1 MTMNSGN
8 SFSHDLPEQSLILEV
23 VIGFL
28 YPFMLLLG
36 FFIILNGH
44 HSPGGGF
51 QGGSVLAALF
61 IARYIVF
68 PVHDINSDTMHILQ
82 RIFLALI
89 LLTPMLLLFTG
100 FIHQNP
106 EFRSWYLLLM
116 NILIGLQ
123 VGLELGVAVLRFAFF
138 EGVGKTWHL

>member
-1 MTMNSGN
+1 MNKKSNPG
-8 SFSHDLPEQSLILEV
+8 HELPEQSLILEV

-51 QGGSVLAALF
+51 QGGSILAALF

-68 PVHDINSDTMHILQ
+68 PVHDINNDTLHVLQ
-82 RIFLALI
+82 RFFLAMI

-100 FIHQNP
+100 FIHRNP

>member
-1 MTMNSGN
+1 MKHEN
-8 SFSHDLPEQSLILEV
+8 DLPEQSLILEV

-36 FFIILNGH
+36 FFIIVNGH
-44 HSPGGGF
+44 HTPGGGF

-61 IARYIVF
+61 IARYVIF
-68 PVHDINSDTMHILQ
+68 PYNTMDSEKMHAFQ

-100 FIHQNP
+100 FITRNP
-106 EFRSWYLLLM
+106 EFRSVYLLIM

-123 VGLELGVAVLRFAFF
+123 VGLELGVAILRFAFF
-138 EGVGKTWHL
+138 EGVGKTWKL